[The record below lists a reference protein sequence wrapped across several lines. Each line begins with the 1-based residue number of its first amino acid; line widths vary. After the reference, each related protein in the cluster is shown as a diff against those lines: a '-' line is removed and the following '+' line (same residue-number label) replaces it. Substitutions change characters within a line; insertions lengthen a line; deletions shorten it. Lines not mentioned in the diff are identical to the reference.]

1 MTFNSVFDNT
11 DNLGELTA
19 SQSKE
24 YLEYQTR
31 PRSSKRRKK
40 LWELPTTILCSVVG
54 TCATLE
60 ELRTIAEH
68 DASAN
73 WQEFND
79 YDLHKTFVNLASD
92 KNSKIARGLQKRLE
106 RKFSGVS
113 TIRES
118 SNASEHVMSDAWE
131 KAVDS
136 GDIAGTF
143 WTLVTHPSLT
153 NALLNKIY
161 GDVHMLSHLSGASLR
176 TDVKNNGALKKKI
189 AAISKELD
197 NLRSERNHQSISLGK
212 KINALNQKLKQTLE
226 ENRRLKNQFCEYK
239 KKTEIRGCNDK
250 DFLRVTNDLATV
262 RLKNERVHVQLSR
275 ANQEIATLSSERDRI
290 QVELSESRK
299 EQSSL
304 ETLIQGVL
312 ENTNEHNDTPSALSR
327 LDLKGCRV
335 LYVGGRGGLSAQ
347 FRAIVEQSNGLF
359 RYHDGGME
367 DSKNALS
374 SAIAKADA
382 VFCPW
387 ECISHNAIKKIKTQC
402 ARESKKVYY
411 LRRASIS
418 AFVDGLLKTFS

>member
-24 YLEYQTR
+24 YLDYQTR
-31 PRSSKRRKK
+31 PRSFKRRKK

-212 KINALNQKLKQTLE
+212 KINVLNQKLKQTLE
-226 ENRRLKNQFCEYK
+226 ENRRLKNQFREYK
-239 KKTEIRGCNDK
+239 KKTEVGGYK
-250 DFLRVTNDLATV
+250 KEDFIRVTNDLAMA
-262 RLKNERVHVQLSR
+262 RLNNERFQVKLTR
-275 ANQEIATLSSERDRI
+275 ANQEISSLKSETDHIRA
-290 QVELSESRK
+290 ELSKSKK
-299 EQSSL
+299 EQLSL
-304 ETLIQGVL
+304 ETLIQRIL
-312 ENTNEHNDTPSALSR
+312 ENSNESNDTPSAVSR
-327 LDLKGCRV
+327 LDLKSCQV
-335 LYVGGRGGLSAQ
+335 LYVGGLGGLSAQ

-367 DSKNALS
+367 DNKNTLS
-374 SAIAKADA
+374 SAIAKADV

-387 ECISHNAIKKIKTQC
+387 NCISHNAIKKIKRQC
-402 ARESKKVYY
+402 ARESKKVHY
-411 LRRASIS
+411 LHRASIS
-418 AFVDGLLKTFS
+418 TFVDALVEAFS

>member
-197 NLRSERNHQSISLGK
+197 NLRSERNRQTISLGK
-212 KINALNQKLKQTLE
+212 KINTLSTKLKQSLE
-226 ENRRLKNQFCEYK
+226 ENGRLQNQFREYK
-239 KKTEIRGCNDK
+239 KKTEVGGYK
-250 DFLRVTNDLATV
+250 KEDFIRVTNDLAMA
-262 RLKNERVHVQLSR
+262 RLKDERFQVKLNR
-275 ANQEIATLSSERDRI
+275 ANQEISSLKSEIDHIRA
-290 QVELSESRK
+290 ELSKSKK
-299 EQSSL
+299 EQLSL
-304 ETLIQGVL
+304 ETLIQRVL
-312 ENTNEHNDTPSALSR
+312 ENSNESNDTPSAVSR
-327 LDLKGCRV
+327 LDLKSCQV
-335 LYVGGRGGLSAQ
+335 LYVGGLGGLSAQ

-367 DSKNALS
+367 DNKNTLS
-374 SAIAKADA
+374 SAIAKADV

-387 ECISHNAIKKIKTQC
+387 NCISHNAIKKIKRQC
-402 ARESKKVYY
+402 ARESKKVHY

-418 AFVDGLLKTFS
+418 TFVDGLVDVFS